1 MHFKRRCDGHCIIF
15 ARQFFSHLTI
25 KQIHSN
31 VAVTPTH
38 RCICKYWI
46 LLHLIVLFSIH
57 LKAANVYS
65 IVLSYR
71 NHESIIYH
79 SNRIGYFKHVSP
91 KAAMYANSYFSRMLI
106 GMLMYCVIAS
116 WLVIFLLCSGDVHP
130 NPGPSSSSSSLTTIS
145 SSSSSMSSAVF
156 NSLTLNH
163 NLSFVHYNVQ
173 SILPKLDLLHAELIE
188 FDILAFS
195 ETWLHPDI
203 DTDNRLLE
211 QYQVPERKD
220 RNADNHGGVI
230 IYIKEGIHYKRRAD
244 LEVRDLENIWIEVAN
259 NHKRILFGLFYRPP
273 NVNADY
279 FFKN

>member
-1 MHFKRRCDGHCIIF
+1 
-15 ARQFFSHLTI
+15 
-25 KQIHSN
+25 
-31 VAVTPTH
+31 
-38 RCICKYWI
+38 
-46 LLHLIVLFSIH
+46 
-57 LKAANVYS
+57 
-65 IVLSYR
+65 
-71 NHESIIYH
+71 
-79 SNRIGYFKHVSP
+79 
-91 KAAMYANSYFSRMLI
+91 
-106 GMLMYCVIAS
+106 MYCVIAS

-130 NPGPSSSSSSLTTIS
+130 NPGPSSSSISSTTIS
-145 SSSSSMSSAVF
+145 SSSSSMSSTFF

-173 SILPKLDLLHAELIE
+173 SILPKIDLFHAELIE

-203 DTDNRLLE
+203 DTDNLLLE

-230 IYIKEGIHYKRRAD
+230 IYIKEGIRYKRRAD

-273 NVNADY
+273 NANADY
-279 FFKN
+279 FSKIEDSIALAVDTNIKDIIITGDFNFNIINQLSSRKIHSLCTQ

>member
-1 MHFKRRCDGHCIIF
+1 
-15 ARQFFSHLTI
+15 
-25 KQIHSN
+25 
-31 VAVTPTH
+31 
-38 RCICKYWI
+38 
-46 LLHLIVLFSIH
+46 
-57 LKAANVYS
+57 
-65 IVLSYR
+65 
-71 NHESIIYH
+71 
-79 SNRIGYFKHVSP
+79 
-91 KAAMYANSYFSRMLI
+91 MYANSYFSRKLI

-130 NPGPSSSSSSLTTIS
+130 NPGPSSSSYSSTTIS
-145 SSSSSMSSAVF
+145 SSSSSMSSTVF
-156 NSLTLNH
+156 NSLTLNQ

-173 SILPKLDLLHAELIE
+173 SILPKIDLLHAELIE

-203 DTDNRLLE
+203 DTDNLLLE

-273 NVNADY
+273 NANADY
-279 FFKN
+279 FSKIEDSIALAVDTNIKDIIITGDFNFNIMNHQSSRKIHSLCTQYGLLQSIEQPTH